1 VLKEPSGQKVN
12 QTFRRRVVQ
21 NKSVNKILAR
31 RNGIRIGL
39 LVAIGF
45 ILAIPA
51 FAQQLA
57 KRLILKDGS
66 YQLATKWEVKGDRVR
81 YLSAERDEWEEL
93 PNSLV
98 DWAAT
103 DKFEKDRAAGVPS
116 PEAVELDKEI
126 EAERRAEEA
135 KTPQVAPGL
144 HLPEDGGMLLLDTF
158 QTEPQLVLLQQNTG
172 ELNQNRKTNILR
184 SAINPIASRKQTIE
198 LDGLHATVQAHAAL
212 PAIYINLDQDQGSN
226 PNPQQAQQQ
235 PQQPQQPEQSW
246 DRFHIVRVQSKKGK
260 RIIGN
265 VKISPLG
272 KTSQEQNLVL
282 TASQRLTGG
291 WVKVTPANALE
302 PGEYA
307 VVEML
312 GKDGMNTY
320 VWDFGVNP
328 AAPANAIAL
337 KPEPPA
343 AKPLPD
349 KPKD

>member
-1 VLKEPSGQKVN
+1 MFQLCRTLTAS
-12 QTFRRRVVQ
+12 
-21 NKSVNKILAR
+21 LL
-31 RNGIRIGL
+31 GI
-39 LVAIGF
+39 F
-45 ILAIPA
+45 A
-51 FAQQLA
+51 FALLLPSAQGQQLA

-66 YQLATKWEVKGDRVR
+66 YQLATKWEIKGDRVR

-135 KTPQVAPGL
+135 KSPQVAPGL

-158 QTEPQLVLLQQNTG
+158 QTQPQLVLLQQNTG
-172 ELNQNRKTNILR
+172 EVNRNRKTNILR
-184 SAINPIASRKQTIE
+184 SAVNPIASSKQTIE
-198 LDGLHATVQAHAAL
+198 LDGLHATVQAHATL
-212 PAIYINLDQDQGSN
+212 PAIYVSLDQDQGSN
-226 PNPQQAQQQ
+226 VSSQQGQQQ
-235 PQQPQQPEQSW
+235 PQQPQQREQPW
-246 DRFHIVRVQSKKGK
+246 DRFRIVRAQTKKGK
-260 RIIGN
+260 RIIGDI
-265 VKISPLG
+265 KISPLG
-272 KTSQEQNLVL
+272 KASQEQTLVL
-282 TASQRLTGG
+282 TTSQRLTGS
-291 WVKVTPANALE
+291 WVKITPASTLE

-328 AAPANAIAL
+328 AAPANANAL
-337 KPEPPA
+337 EPEQPA
-343 AKPLPD
+343 AQPQRD
-349 KPKD
+349 KPK